1 MKMSANWMNRVHALI
16 PLTMQEEE
24 VKERLN
30 LLRLES
36 VVHRT
41 FQFHNRL
48 IVPDFFLPKLN
59 LIIEC
64 WRSESRRGVALGWAE
79 RNALYIN
86 LKFKRLKEVHPGI
99 RCLGL
104 AEFSQVDME
113 SLREVVGEVM
123 PDADFMTY
131 SMEEFESAMKALSG
145 V

>member
-1 MKMSANWMNRVHALI
+1 MKMSASCMNRVHLLI

-41 FQFHNRL
+41 FQFRNRL
-48 IVPDFFLPKLN
+48 IVPDFFLPKLD

-79 RNALYIN
+79 RNAV
-86 LKFKRLKEVHPGI
+86 RHQPEVQEAEGGPSGDQGASGWRSSRRSTWS
-99 RCLGL
+99 RC
-104 AEFSQVDME
+104 A
-113 SLREVVGEVM
+113 RW
-123 PDADFMTY
+123 
-131 SMEEFESAMKALSG
+131 SG
-145 V
+145 R